1 MATWTKTFTR
11 EPPKTKAQLREMLTE
26 AVRNTAQPETKRPP
40 NKAKR
45 DRGKKA
51 AGPLPE
57 CKNLG
62 WTGLLPEGPP
72 TQPEFRHKR
81 LRRAVRAGAVSVCYF
96 GGGQSLRTPANL
108 TAPISG

>member
-1 MATWTKTFTR
+1 MFIATWTKTYTP

-51 AGPLPE
+51 A
-57 CKNLG
+57 
-62 WTGLLPEGPP
+62 
-72 TQPEFRHKR
+72 
-81 LRRAVRAGAVSVCYF
+81 
-96 GGGQSLRTPANL
+96 
-108 TAPISG
+108 